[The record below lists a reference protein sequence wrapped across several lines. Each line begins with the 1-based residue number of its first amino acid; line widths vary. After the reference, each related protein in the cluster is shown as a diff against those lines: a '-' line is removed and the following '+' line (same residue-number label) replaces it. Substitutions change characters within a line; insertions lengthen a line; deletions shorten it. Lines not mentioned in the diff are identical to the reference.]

1 MIYILTNLWA
11 ILIATA
17 GSLAVGMLYLVAR
30 GRRAFPLALVAVAVV
45 AEFWLTSILAGALI
59 LAPSQAGPWTMA
71 IGSAVVI
78 WIGFVVPTIAITHLS
93 RGLSLG
99 AAAADCAQWLAAM
112 VVEAVIL
119 HLVGL
124 THPPA

>member
-1 MIYILTNLWA
+1 MIYIVTNIWA
-11 ILIATA
+11 ILLATV
-17 GSLAVGMLYLVAR
+17 GSLAVGALYLAAR
-30 GRRAFPLALVAVAVV
+30 GRRAFPPLLIAVAVV

-78 WIGFVVPTIAITHLS
+78 WIGFVVPTIAVTHLS

-99 AAAADCAQWLAAM
+99 AAAADGAQWLAAM

-124 THPPA
+124 AHPPT